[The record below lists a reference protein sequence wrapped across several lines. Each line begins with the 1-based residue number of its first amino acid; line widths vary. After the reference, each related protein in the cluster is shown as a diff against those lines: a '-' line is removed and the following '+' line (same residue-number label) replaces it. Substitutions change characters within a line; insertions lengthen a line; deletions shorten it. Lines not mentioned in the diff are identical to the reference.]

1 MSIRLVAAGAL
12 ATVLLLPLVPPASA
26 SDSLSLS
33 ARSRHHHHY
42 RHHGDS
48 RAAMRMFGMVAG
60 TIAGIAAEQER
71 RDYYRDR
78 YRYGYYGYGRPY
90 GYYGPGPYY
99 PY

>member
-1 MSIRLVAAGAL
+1 MSARILTAGAIAALL
-12 ATVLLLPLVPPASA
+12 ALPIAAPASA

-33 ARSRHHHHY
+33 ARAH

-48 RAAMRMFGMVAG
+48 RAALRMFGMVAG

-78 YRYGYYGYGRPY
+78 YRYGYGYPPP
-90 GYYGPGPYY
+90 GYYGYGPYY

>member
-1 MSIRLVAAGAL
+1 MSARILTAGAIAALL
-12 ATVLLLPLVPPASA
+12 ALPIAAPASA

-33 ARSRHHHHY
+33 ARAH

-48 RAAMRMFGMVAG
+48 RAALRMFGMVAG

-71 RDYYRDR
+71 RDGYGYPPP
-78 YRYGYYGYGRPY
+78 GYYGYG
-90 GYYGPGPYY
+90 PYY

>member
-1 MSIRLVAAGAL
+1 MSARILTAGAIAALL
-12 ATVLLLPLVPPASA
+12 ALPIAAPASA

-33 ARSRHHHHY
+33 ARAHRHHHAH

-48 RAAMRMFGMVAG
+48 RAALRMFGMVAG

-78 YRYGYYGYGRPY
+78 YRYGYGYPSP
-90 GYYGPGPYY
+90 GYYGYGPYY

>member
-1 MSIRLVAAGAL
+1 MSARILTAGAIAALL
-12 ATVLLLPLVPPASA
+12 ALPIAAPASA

-33 ARSRHHHHY
+33 ARAHRHHHAH

-48 RAAMRMFGMVAG
+48 RAALRMFGMVAG

-71 RDYYRDR
+71 RDGYGYPPP
-78 YRYGYYGYGRPY
+78 GYYGYG
-90 GYYGPGPYY
+90 PYY

>member
-1 MSIRLVAAGAL
+1 MSVRLVTAGAL
-12 ATVLLLPLVPPASA
+12 AAVLSLPLAAPAGA

-78 YRYGYYGYGRPY
+78 YRYGYGYPPP
-90 GYYGPGPYY
+90 GYYGYGPYY